1 MKKVNI
7 YASTLVKKLQKAQ
20 SLKKI
25 ELEEA
30 KSEIENDSRIKE
42 LLETDSF
49 EVRYEYFEE
58 KGIVRIAFCNPKMM
72 NFPLSD
78 EVFDES
84 LFVVPNKHLKEIHYT
99 DFIVGVGFKDVPY
112 FVHEGVSC
120 ERIGMLIATEKPEL
134 LKRLVNAILKY
145 NCLDKRLSHVVY
157 YGEDNASKLSIGIN
171 GNVKFESTPVE
182 EAMRVLKRVRI
193 PKKDLSKSFA
203 EAVRLGSSRRKI

>member
-20 SLKKI
+20 SIKRI
-25 ELEEA
+25 EIEEA
-30 KSEIENDSRIKE
+30 KREIENDSYIKE
-42 LLETDSF
+42 KLETDSF
-49 EVRYEYFEE
+49 EVRYEYFERS
-58 KGIVRIAFCNPKMM
+58 GIVRIAFCNPKMM
-72 NFPLSD
+72 NFPLAD
-78 EVFDES
+78 EVLGEGLS
-84 LFVVPNKHLKEIHYT
+84 VVPNKYLDDIHYT

-112 FVHEGVSC
+112 FVRERVNS

-134 LKRLVNAILKY
+134 LRKLVNAILKY

-182 EAMRVLKRVRI
+182 KAMSVLKRIRI
-193 PKKDLSKSFA
+193 HKGDLSKSFA
-203 EAVRLGSSRRKI
+203 EAVKLGSSRKKI